1 MQLNG
6 KVALITGGGSGI
18 GAATAKLMAREGAK
32 VVVVGRTQE
41 KLDHTVTE
49 IHQAGGEGL
58 ALSADISQ
66 AEQVQNLMQKVD
78 DHWGRLDVVY
88 AHAGINGVWA
98 PLEELE
104 PDDWQKT
111 ISINLTG
118 TYLTV
123 KYAVPH
129 LKRQGGGSI
138 MITSSVNGTRMF
150 SNTGATAYMCSKA
163 GQIAFMKATALELGP
178 CNIRVNA
185 ICPGKVDTDINQ
197 TTRAKDLENLGKAV
211 EFPEGKIPL
220 TDGQAGTPEDV
231 AQLALFL
238 ASDASRFISGTE
250 IWIDGA
256 ESLVKA

>member
-1 MQLNG
+1 MRLQG

-18 GAATAKLMAREGAK
+18 GEASAKLMAREGAK
-32 VVVVGRTQE
+32 VAVIGRTQE
-41 KLDHTVTE
+41 KLDDTVAD
-49 IHQAGGEGL
+49 IQRDGGAGL
-58 ALSADISQ
+58 PISADISKPDQIQQ
-66 AEQVQNLMQKVD
+66 AVQQIVD
-78 DHWGRLDVVY
+78 KWGRLDIVF

-98 PLEELE
+98 PLDELE

-111 ISINLTG
+111 IGINLTG
-118 TYLTV
+118 TFLTV

-129 LKRQGGGSI
+129 IKQQGGGSI
-138 MITSSVNGTRMF
+138 IITSSVNGTRMF

-163 GQIAFMKATALELGP
+163 GQIAFMKAIALELGP

-197 TTRAKDLENLGKAV
+197 TTKAQDIDNLGKDV

-220 TDGQAGTPEDV
+220 TDGKAGAPEDV
-231 AQLALFL
+231 AELVLFL